1 MAKLIVDTHRTRSY
15 TVNTKG
21 NKVNTVIEIEILKQD
36 LTICERELEL
46 AEKRVLE
53 LEALR
58 RQLEYDYAEA
68 ERELEKNYA

>member
-1 MAKLIVDTHRTRSY
+1 M
-15 TVNTKG
+15 
-21 NKVNTVIEIEILKQD
+21 IEIEILKQD
-36 LTICERELEL
+36 LTICERELEQ

>member
-1 MAKLIVDTHRTRSY
+1 MWRNHSVT
-15 TVNTKG
+15 
-21 NKVNTVIEIEILKQD
+21 EIEILKQD
-36 LTICERELEL
+36 LTICERELEI

>member
-1 MAKLIVDTHRTRSY
+1 VT
-15 TVNTKG
+15 
-21 NKVNTVIEIEILKQD
+21 EIELLKMD
-36 LTICERELEL
+36 LVTCDRELEL